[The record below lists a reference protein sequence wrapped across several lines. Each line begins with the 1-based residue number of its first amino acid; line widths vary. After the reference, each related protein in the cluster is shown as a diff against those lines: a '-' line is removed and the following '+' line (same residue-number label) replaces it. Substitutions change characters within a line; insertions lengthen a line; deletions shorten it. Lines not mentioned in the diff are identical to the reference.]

1 MRVPPV
7 LLLLLRVQIVAELG
21 RLGLSSGRT
30 IAVRQHKAEME
41 RRLEGLNRETSLLR
55 AQLKAALPPS

>member
-1 MRVPPV
+1 
-7 LLLLLRVQIVAELG
+7 LLLLRVQIVAELG